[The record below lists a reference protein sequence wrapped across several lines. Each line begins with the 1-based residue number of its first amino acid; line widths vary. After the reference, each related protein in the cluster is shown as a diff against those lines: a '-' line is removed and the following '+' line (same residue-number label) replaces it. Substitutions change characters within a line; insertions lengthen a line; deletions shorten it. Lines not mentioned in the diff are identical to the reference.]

1 MAFKVIEEK
10 LPVYWGSY
18 LVNGDES
25 GLEPDEVSTADRTL
39 QYLKDWHESEL
50 WCVDVKEDVHF
61 EQAPMRMNWL
71 LDGDYA
77 TYVFHTQGL
86 KTRKTRKTC

>member
-1 MAFKVIEEK
+1 MTFKVIEER

-18 LVNGDES
+18 LVNGDAS
-25 GLEPDEVSTADRTL
+25 GLDPKEIHEVEDTL
-39 QYLKDWHESEL
+39 QYLKDHHESEL
-50 WCVDVKEDVHF
+50 WCVDVKDDSSF
-61 EQAPMRMNWL
+61 EQAPIGMNWL

-86 KTRKTRKTC
+86 KK

>member
-1 MAFKVIEEK
+1 MAFKVIEER

-25 GLEPDEVSTADRTL
+25 GLEPDEVSTADRPL
-39 QYLKDWHESEL
+39 QYLKGWHESEL